1 MATVNPRP
9 WTPGPALV
17 PVRPCLV
24 PVLGALAAAVAAVA
38 LGLATAGVVVPVAVF
53 DWPNEEQ
60 RIPVAEL
67 LCVCAAA
74 IGAWA
79 NRPRLWEWE
88 RLGGARTRVRAAAVA
103 ALGMLLL
110 GGAALALL
118 PHASEAENTRLL
130 VTNVLLGTCAVYLLA
145 PFLGAVPS
153 GLVVLAGIFL
163 GAAACNMAPGLN
175 RASPYAYV
183 GSDGWMAPDLL
194 AGATVPALT
203 LGLAA
208 AAVAAHA
215 LTHGSTARVQRRG
228 SDAG

>member
-1 MATVNPRP
+1 MATVTPRR
-9 WTPGPALV
+9 WTPGPV
-17 PVRPCLV
+17 PIPLRPCLL
-24 PVLGALAAAVAAVA
+24 PMLHALAAAVAAVL

-53 DWPNEEQ
+53 DWPGEEQ

-74 IGAWA
+74 VGAWA

-88 RLGGARTRVRAAAVA
+88 RLGGARTRIRAAAVA

-118 PHASEAENTRLL
+118 PHASEAENSWLL
-130 VTNVLLGTCAVYLLA
+130 VTNVLLGACAVYLLA

-153 GLVVLAGIFL
+153 GLGVLAGILL
-163 GAAACNMAPGLN
+163 GAAACNTAPGLN
-175 RASPYAYV
+175 RVSPYAYA
-183 GSDGWMAPDLL
+183 GSDGWRAPDLL
-194 AGATVPALT
+194 AGATVPVLV

-215 LTHGSTARVQRRG
+215 LAHGSTARVQRRG
-228 SDAG
+228 AETD